1 MKTTLNHS
9 IIYIM
14 NSLGRIAGQFLFVV
28 IFLFSCQEDTSFLG
42 FKRAQ
47 DKFNVTYAEIPI
59 AASVMTIDTLNTVNE
74 PPSVTDTKRLLV
86 GEYVD
91 DKMGLINSETY
102 FQFRPLVPKVAI
114 PADAVINE
122 IFLTLTYDYYYYG
135 SSATN
140 NLNFFV
146 HELTDTLFI
155 LENYNFNSI
164 VNYDPNPLGSVS
176 TVIDVVAKEFD
187 KNFKDNNDTNTTND
201 HIDTLKIGLNAG
213 FGQLLLESAKTS
225 LAADSNYP
233 DFFKFTGAFKGLA
246 IVSSSANK
254 VFGFDPR
261 NDGKKNFSKLILIY
275 KYTVD
280 GVEKRSKLEY
290 VVFNG
295 ANGSTKG
302 FNRITADRAST
313 LLAGQTPFNEFSPS
327 DNLCYV
333 QAGNPIV
340 TKLDFQKY
348 FEYVDTIPNI
358 ILNSAELVIDPIESP
373 TLPAPTT
380 LELRVLNKN
389 DNKFKKSS
397 DLIPSAYLG
406 SVLYDKDG
414 YVNLVSDTRTSFS
427 MKLTIADGNYSYGG
441 FLTDFTQLLYQT
453 KNEEDRFQ
461 NFAIIPLSPGF
472 GKSVNRLIFNK
483 NNVKLRIYY
492 TTPVLDKQ

>member
-1 MKTTLNHS
+1 
-9 IIYIM
+9 M

-28 IFLFSCQEDTSFLG
+28 IILFSCQEDTSFLG

-47 DKFNVTYAEIPI
+47 NKFKVTYAEIPI
-59 AASVMTIDTLNTVNE
+59 AATVMTIDTLNTINE

-86 GEYVD
+86 GQYLD
-91 DKMGLINSETY
+91 DKLGLIKSESY
-102 FQFRPLVPKVAI
+102 FQFRPLVPKVSI
-114 PADAVINE
+114 PADAVVNE

-135 SSATN
+135 SNAAN
-140 NLNFFV
+140 NVNFFV

-155 LENYNFNSI
+155 LEDYNFNSV
-164 VNYDPNPLGSVS
+164 VNYDPNPLGTVS
-176 TVIDVVAKEFD
+176 TFIDVVGKNFD
-187 KNFKDNNDTNTTND
+187 KNFKDNNDTNTSND

-225 LAADSNYP
+225 LTADSDYP

-246 IVSSSANK
+246 LVSSSADK
-254 VFGFDPR
+254 VYGFDPR
-261 NDGKKNFSKLILIY
+261 NDPGESGKKKNFSKLLLIY

-280 GVEKRSKLEY
+280 GVEKRGKLEY
-290 VVFNG
+290 VVFSG
-295 ANGSTKG
+295 STGSTKG
-302 FNRITADRAST
+302 FNRITADRSST
-313 LLAGQTPFNEFSPS
+313 PLAGQTPFIEFSPS

-340 TKLDFQKY
+340 TRLDFQKY
-348 FEYVDTIPNI
+348 FEYIDTIPNI

-373 TLPAPTT
+373 TLSPPSTI
-380 LELRVLNKN
+380 ELRVLNN
-389 DNKFKKSS
+389 DNNKFKKSA

-406 SVLYDKDG
+406 SLLYDKDG
-414 YVNLVSDTRTSFS
+414 YVNLLSDTRTSFS
-427 MKLTIADGNYSYGG
+427 MKLATTDGVSHYGG
-441 FLTDFTQLLYQT
+441 FLTEFSQLLHQT
-453 KNEEDRFQ
+453 KDEEDRFQ
-461 NFAIIPLSPGF
+461 NFAIVPLSPGF